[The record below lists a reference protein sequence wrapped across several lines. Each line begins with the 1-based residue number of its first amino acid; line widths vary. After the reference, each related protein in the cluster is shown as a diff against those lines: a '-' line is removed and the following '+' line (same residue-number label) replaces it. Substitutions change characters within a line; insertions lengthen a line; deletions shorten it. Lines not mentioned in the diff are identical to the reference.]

1 MSDVVTLQRWIPAG
15 KGREAGEGAGVMQ
28 GMGVLA
34 GVVAAQMTT
43 VDSSKPSPIA
53 GHHVLS

>member
-1 MSDVVTLQRWIPAG
+1 MTLQRWIPAG

-53 GHHVLS
+53 GYHVLI